1 MGKLLAKLFFKI
13 RGWKIATGFPH
24 HIKKGVIVAA
34 PHTSNWDIIYARLA
48 LYVLNVPVKFTI
60 KKEWI
65 ETPIAGWFLKKAG
78 GIAIDRSKNKDNK
91 KPSMTEQMTRIM
103 HEQQNIFIIVTPEG
117 TRSYA
122 PKWRSGFY
130 YIAKNANVPIL
141 LGFLNYKLK
150 HAGVGPV
157 IYPSGNLDADIEN
170 IKNFY
175 RPLQGK
181 FPENGVK

>member
-1 MGKLLAKLFFKI
+1 
-13 RGWKIATGFPH
+13 
-24 HIKKGVIVAA
+24 
-34 PHTSNWDIIYARLA
+34 
-48 LYVLNVPVKFTI
+48 
-60 KKEWI
+60 
-65 ETPIAGWFLKKAG
+65 
-78 GIAIDRSKNKDNK
+78 
-91 KPSMTEQMTRIM
+91 MTRIM
-103 HEQQNIFIIVTPEG
+103 QEHERIFIIVTPEG

-122 PKWRSGFY
+122 PKWRTGFY
-130 YIAKNANVPIL
+130 YIAKNAHVPIL

-157 IYPSGNLDADIEN
+157 IYPSGNLEADIET